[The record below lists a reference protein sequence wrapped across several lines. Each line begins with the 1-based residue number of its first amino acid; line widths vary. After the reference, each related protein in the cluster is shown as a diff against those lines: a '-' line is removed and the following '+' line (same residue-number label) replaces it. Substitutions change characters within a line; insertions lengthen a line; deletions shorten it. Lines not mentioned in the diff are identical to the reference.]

1 MLNNIN
7 RSDLINTK
15 LFKCIPKVDELLEMG
30 IIKELLEKAP
40 RNTVLE
46 TIREELDSIRESIK
60 NGKLDEQSFEEVINL
75 LPEKVYKNSMEK
87 NSYNLKRVINATGVV
102 LHTNLGRSLLNEEVL
117 ENIKN
122 TSINYSNLEF
132 DIDSGTR
139 GSRYS
144 HIEDIIKK
152 ITGAEGALIV
162 NNNAAAV
169 MLVLSTMAKDKE
181 VIVSRGEL
189 IEIGGSF
196 RIPDVMERSGARLVD
211 VGATNKTHLD
221 DYEVAIGENTA
232 ALLKVHTSNYR
243 IMGFTSSVDS
253 KDLNRLKEKYNI
265 PLIEDLGSGVLIDLE
280 KYGMEHE
287 PTVQDSLGKGV
298 DIVTFSGDK
307 LLGGPQVG
315 IIVGKK
321 EYIEKMKKNPLT
333 RAFRVDKLVISA
345 LETILSYYIDEEN
358 AVKKIPTLRMLTIPL
373 DELKEKAVDLE
384 KQIKLLE
391 VSSSLN
397 ILIEDSESEVGGGSL
412 PLVKLPTKT
421 ISINS
426 SKFSTQKM
434 EVFLRKSNIPII
446 TRVYKD
452 KLYFDLRTIR
462 EDEYKVIVET
472 INNMCK
478 TLKERI

>member
-1 MLNNIN
+1 M
-7 RSDLINTK
+7 K
-15 LFKCIPKVDELLEMG
+15 
-30 IIKELLEKAP
+30 IIKELLENTP
-40 RNTVLE
+40 RKTVVE
-46 TIREELDSIRESIK
+46 TIREQLDRVREDIK
-60 NGKLDEQSFEEVINL
+60 NEKIDEVSFKDVIEK
-75 LPEKVYKNSMEK
+75 LPELIRAISTEK
-87 NSYNLKRVINATGVV
+87 TSYNLKRVINATGVV

-117 ENIKN
+117 ENIRN

-132 DIDSGTR
+132 DIGSGNR

-144 HIEDIIKK
+144 HIEDIVQK
-152 ITGAEGALIV
+152 ITGAESCLIV

-169 MLVLSTMAKDKE
+169 MLVLSTMAKGKE

-196 RIPDVMERSGARLVD
+196 RIPEVMEQSGAKLVD
-211 VGATNKTHLD
+211 VGATNKTHLE
-221 DYEVAIGENTA
+221 DYEMAIGEDTA

-243 IMGFTSSVDS
+243 IMGFTSDVDS
-253 KDLNRLKEKYNI
+253 AELNILKEKYNI

-287 PTVQDSLGKGV
+287 PTVQESVKKGI

-321 EYIEKMKKNPLT
+321 EYIDKMKKNPLT
-333 RAFRVDKLVISA
+333 RAFRVDKLVIAA
-345 LETILSYYIDEEN
+345 LETILSYYIDEGD
-358 AVKKIPTLRMLTIPL
+358 AVKKIPTLRMLTISL
-373 DELKEKAVDLE
+373 DELEKKAIALEKEIRILEESVDL
-384 KQIKLLE
+384 
-391 VSSSLN
+391 N
-397 ILIEDSESEVGGGSL
+397 IAVEDSESEVGGGSL
-412 PLVKLPTKT
+412 PMVKLPTKT

-426 SKFSTQKM
+426 DLFSTAKM
-434 EVFLRKSNIPII
+434 EELLRKSDIPII
-446 TRVYKD
+446 TRVYQD

-462 EDEYKVIVET
+462 EDEYEIVVRT
-472 INNMCK
+472 IKEMCR